1 MSHTYP
7 SQVMDRVNIR
17 LPDGVREKVKAIA
30 AHNRRSM
37 NAEIVF
43 AIERHLGAL
52 DSDGAYEFGHHGPVA
67 ATRTD
72 ALQGVDPTTQ
82 G

>member
-1 MSHTYP
+1 MA
-7 SQVMDRVNIR
+7 QDQDRYI
-17 LPDGVREKVKAIA
+17 VRFPEGMRQRVKEEA
-30 AHNRRSM
+30 ARRRRSM
-37 NAEIVF
+37 NAEIIY

-67 ATRTD
+67 ALRTD
-72 ALQGVDPTTQ
+72 ALPGVNPTTQ